1 MGLPAC
7 TGLLCLAKNLQE
19 KTKTKAKPTK
29 QKANER
35 LVGGRGRV
43 DSDLQARG
51 EPPKALSP
59 TLSMESQLVHPFSE
73 AS

>member
-1 MGLPAC
+1 MRGW
-7 TGLLCLAKNLQE
+7 G
-19 KTKTKAKPTK
+19 
-29 QKANER
+29 
-35 LVGGRGRV
+35 VGGGGRRV
-43 DSDLQARG
+43 DSDPQARG